1 MMGQVVRPIRRFARD
16 LDNDFRRATPIPILI
31 RAAIFLAGTG
41 ALFVAYPPVWW
52 LPALAIFPALLPR
65 TMAATG
71 LILITVGLWLASTS
85 MDASRLVTW
94 RLCVLAILLYLVHVG
109 CALSA
114 VLPYD
119 SVITSGVFRPWL
131 LRIGVVSVLT
141 VVVGLFVRD
150 LPKVISTAHSGVD
163 ATIAGIVLMVTTA
176 IFIAYLG
183 YRRQ

>member
-1 MMGQVVRPIRRFARD
+1 
-16 LDNDFRRATPIPILI
+16 LI
-31 RAAIFLAGTG
+31 RLGVLVAGVG
-41 ALFVAYPPVWW
+41 ALFVAFPPLWW
-52 LPALAIFPALLPR
+52 LPFLAIFPALFPR
-65 TMAATG
+65 TLAATTF
-71 LILITVGLWLASTS
+71 ILFTVGLWLASTS
-85 MDASRLVTW
+85 VDASRLVTW

-119 SVITSGVFRPWL
+119 AVLTSGVFRPWIVRVGL
-131 LRIGVVSVLT
+131 VSALT
-141 VVVGLFVRD
+141 VLVGLFVRD
-150 LPKVISTAHSGVD
+150 LPSVISTAHSGLN